1 MMRWDA
7 TNRARGAISQP
18 HFVQIVSFVAGFIT
32 IILIECIFVVAENEP
47 SLSFFRESFLDF
59 SSHSGRVFSRS
70 QLSSRRGRLS
80 CAPYLSLSLA
90 ISDFLLI
97 LSLFLSLS
105 LYPPFCN
112 LIPRVLCIPIS
123 PSFYVHPSRS
133 YFLLASFNRVAEV
146 TRRKPTSFQPF
157 PSSKF
162 GSA

>member
-1 MMRWDA
+1 MRWDA

-47 SLSFFRESFLDF
+47 TLSFFRESFLDF

-97 LSLFLSLS
+97 LSLSFS
-105 LYPPFCN
+105 LYSPFYN
-112 LIPRVLCIPIS
+112 LVIPRVLCIPIS

>member
-1 MMRWDA
+1 MRWDA

-97 LSLFLSLS
+97 LSLSFSLS
-105 LYPPFCN
+105 ISP
-112 LIPRVLCIPIS
+112 VLQSHSACIMYTHIPI
-123 PSFYVHPSRS
+123 YVHPSRS

>member
-18 HFVQIVSFVAGFIT
+18 HFVQIVSFVAGFIIT

-47 SLSFFRESFLDF
+47 TLSFFRESFLDF

-80 CAPYLSLSLA
+80 CAPYLSLSL
-90 ISDFLLI
+90 S
-97 LSLFLSLS
+97 LSLTFYLSSLSLS
-105 LYPPFCN
+105 LY
-112 LIPRVLCIPIS
+112 IPRSAIS
-123 PSFYVHPSRS
+123 FRVYYVYPYPRRS

-146 TRRKPTSFQPF
+146 IRRKPTSFQPF

>member
-80 CAPYLSLSLA
+80 CAPYLSLSL
-90 ISDFLLI
+90 SLSLTFYLS
-97 LSLFLSLS
+97 SLFLSL
-105 LYPPFCN
+105 F
-112 LIPRVLCIPIS
+112 IS
-123 PSFYVHPSRS
+123 PVLQSHSACIMYTHIPVVHPSRS